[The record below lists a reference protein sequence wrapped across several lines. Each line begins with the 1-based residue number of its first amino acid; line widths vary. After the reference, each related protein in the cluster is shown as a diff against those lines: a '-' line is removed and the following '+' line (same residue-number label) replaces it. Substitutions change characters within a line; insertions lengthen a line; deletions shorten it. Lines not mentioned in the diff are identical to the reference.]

1 MRRDG
6 YRARS
11 FIPSLVIVLSAA
23 VATLIVAGGAGAQGY
38 PEKTVSMVVPF
49 PAGGAVDPVARLL
62 ANRMSELWKQPVVIL
77 NRAGA
82 GGNIGSESV
91 ARATPDGHTLLFGST
106 SLSIGPSLY
115 AKLGFDVL
123 KDLIAVSQVT
133 TSPNI
138 LVTHPSLPV
147 KTVKELVTLAR
158 SRPGQLTSAS
168 AGVGSSNHLSLL
180 LFVSLARVDI
190 THVPFK
196 GAAPAVADV
205 TGGHSQMTFVPIP
218 GAIALV
224 RSGKLRALG
233 VTSAK
238 RSTALPDLQSIG
250 ETVPGYEM
258 TSWNGVLAPASTPP
272 AVISRLHATLMET
285 LRTPSVREA
294 LTKLAVDP
302 FGNSPEE
309 FAQALRADLAK
320 WGKVIKTA
328 GIKPE

>member
-1 MRRDG
+1 MRW
-6 YRARS
+6 
-11 FIPSLVIVLSAA
+11 LAA
-23 VATLIVAGGAGAQGY
+23 VVSGVAFCSAVGAQGY
-38 PEKTVSMVVPF
+38 PEKQVSMVVPF
-49 PAGGAVDPVARLL
+49 PAGGAVDPVARVL

-82 GGNIGSESV
+82 GGNIGAESV
-91 ARATPDGHTLLFGST
+91 ARAAPDGYTLLFGST
-106 SLSIGPSLY
+106 ALSIGPSLY
-115 AKLGFDVL
+115 KKLGFDVL
-123 KDLIAVSQVT
+123 KDLVPVSQVT

-147 KTVKELVTLAR
+147 SSVKQLVALAR
-158 SRPGQLTSAS
+158 ARPGQLTSAS

-180 LFVSLARVDI
+180 LFLSLTRVDI

-224 RSGKLRALG
+224 QSGKLRALG

-238 RSTALPDLQSIG
+238 RSSALPDLPSIG

-258 TSWNGVLAPASTPP
+258 TSWNGLLAPAGTPP
-272 AVISRLHATLMET
+272 AVIARLHAALMET
-285 LRTPSVREA
+285 LRTPAVRDA
-294 LTKLAVDP
+294 LARLAVDP

-309 FAQALRADLAK
+309 FAQSLRADLAK
-320 WGKVIKTA
+320 WNKVIRAA
-328 GIKPE
+328 GVTLD

>member
-1 MRRDG
+1 MRW
-6 YRARS
+6 
-11 FIPSLVIVLSAA
+11 LAA
-23 VATLIVAGGAGAQGY
+23 VVSGVAFCAVAGAQGY
-38 PEKTVSMVVPF
+38 PEKQVSMVVPF
-49 PAGGAVDPVARLL
+49 PAGGAVDPVARVL

-82 GGNIGSESV
+82 GGNIGAESV
-91 ARATPDGHTLLFGST
+91 ARAAPDGYTLLFGST
-106 SLSIGPSLY
+106 ALSIGPSLY
-115 AKLGFDVL
+115 KKLGFDVL
-123 KDLIAVSQVT
+123 KDLVPVSQVT

-147 KTVKELVTLAR
+147 SSVKQLVALAR
-158 SRPGQLTSAS
+158 ARPGQLTSAS

-180 LFVSLARVDI
+180 LFLSLTRVDI

-224 RSGKLRALG
+224 QSGKLRALG

-238 RSTALPDLQSIG
+238 RSSALPDLPSIG

-258 TSWNGVLAPASTPP
+258 TSWNGLLAPAGTPP
-272 AVISRLHATLMET
+272 AVIARLHAALMET
-285 LRTPSVREA
+285 LRTPAVRDA
-294 LTKLAVDP
+294 LARLAVDP

-320 WGKVIKTA
+320 WNKVIRAA
-328 GIKPE
+328 GVTLD

>member
-1 MRRDG
+1 MRW
-6 YRARS
+6 
-11 FIPSLVIVLSAA
+11 LAA
-23 VATLIVAGGAGAQGY
+23 VVSGVAFCAVAGAQGY
-38 PEKTVSMVVPF
+38 PEKQVSMVVPF
-49 PAGGAVDPVARLL
+49 PAGGAVDPVARVL

-82 GGNIGSESV
+82 GGNIGAESV
-91 ARATPDGHTLLFGST
+91 ARAAPDGYTLLFGST
-106 SLSIGPSLY
+106 ALSIGPSLY
-115 AKLGFDVL
+115 KKLGFDVL
-123 KDLIAVSQVT
+123 KDLVPVSQVT

-147 KTVKELVTLAR
+147 SSVKQLVALAR
-158 SRPGQLTSAS
+158 ARPGQLTSAS

-180 LFVSLARVDI
+180 LFLSLTRVDI

-224 RSGKLRALG
+224 QSGKLRALG

-238 RSTALPDLQSIG
+238 RSSALPDLPSIG

-258 TSWNGVLAPASTPP
+258 TSWNGLLAPAGTPP
-272 AVISRLHATLMET
+272 PVVTRLHAALMET
-285 LRTPSVREA
+285 LRTPAVREA
-294 LTKLAVDP
+294 LARLAVDP

-309 FAQALRADLAK
+309 FAQSLRSDLAK
-320 WGKVIKTA
+320 WNKVIRAA
-328 GIKPE
+328 GVTLD

>member
-1 MRRDG
+1 MRW
-6 YRARS
+6 
-11 FIPSLVIVLSAA
+11 LAA
-23 VATLIVAGGAGAQGY
+23 VVSGVAFCAGAGAQGY
-38 PEKTVSMVVPF
+38 PEKQVSMVVPF

-82 GGNIGSESV
+82 GGNIGAESV
-91 ARATPDGHTLLFGST
+91 ARAAPDGYTLLFGST
-106 SLSIGPSLY
+106 ALSIGPSLY
-115 AKLGFDVL
+115 KKLGFDVL
-123 KDLIAVSQVT
+123 KDLVPVSQVT

-147 KTVKELVTLAR
+147 SSVKQLVALAR
-158 SRPGQLTSAS
+158 ARPGQLTSAS

-180 LFVSLARVDI
+180 LFLSLTRVDI

-224 RSGKLRALG
+224 QSGKLRALG
-233 VTSAK
+233 VTSPK
-238 RSTALPDLQSIG
+238 RSSALPDLPSIG

-258 TSWNGVLAPASTPP
+258 TSWNGLLAPAGTPP
-272 AVISRLHATLMET
+272 AVVTRLHAALMET
-285 LRTPSVREA
+285 LRTPAVREA
-294 LTKLAVDP
+294 LARLAVDP

-309 FAQALRADLAK
+309 FAQALRSDLAK
-320 WGKVIKTA
+320 WNKVIRAA
-328 GIKPE
+328 GVTLD